1 MWYFWFY
8 KASLKDSK
16 LPFGAI
22 GSTRRNLPSFVRP
35 LKPLGQGQSS
45 STVIHLLKVSK
56 LPFGAFSSTR
66 PNLPSFVKAGEAGS
80 TQAIHSHSPLWGLE
94 AAAVRYFWS
103 YKASLKDSK
112 LPFGAIGST
121 RRNLPSFV
129 RPLQPL
135 GQGQSSSTVI
145 HLFKVSKLPFGAFG
159 FTRPN
164 VPSLETRLRQAVPKP
179 FTAIHL
185 LGLCR

>member
-1 MWYFWFY
+1 VWYFWFY
-8 KASLKDSK
+8 KASLKGSKVPFGTIGSTRPNLPSFVRPLKPLGQGQSSSTAIHLLKVSKLPFGAFGSTRPNLPSFVKAGEAGSTQAIHSHSPLWGLEAAAVWYFWFYKASLEDSK

-56 LPFGAFSSTR
+56 LPFGAF
-66 PNLPSFVKAGEAGS
+66 
-80 TQAIHSHSPLWGLE
+80 
-94 AAAVRYFWS
+94 
-103 YKASLKDSK
+103 
-112 LPFGAIGST
+112 
-121 RRNLPSFV
+121 
-129 RPLQPL
+129 
-135 GQGQSSSTVI
+135 
-145 HLFKVSKLPFGAFG
+145 G

-164 VPSLETRLRQAVPKP
+164 VPSLVTRLRQAVPKP

>member
-66 PNLPSFVKAGEAGS
+66 PNLPRLCKSGRS
-80 TQAIHSHSPLWGLE
+80 RQHPSHSQPFTSLGFGSCCCAVLLVLQGISKGFE
-94 AAAVRYFWS
+94 AAIWRYWF
-103 YKASLKDSK
+103 YKAQPAQLCK
-112 LPFGAIGST
+112 AVAATGS
-121 RRNLPSFV
+121 RA
-129 RPLQPL
+129 
-135 GQGQSSSTVI
+135 
-145 HLFKVSKLPFGAFG
+145 K
-159 FTRPN
+159 
-164 VPSLETRLRQAVPKP
+164 
-179 FTAIHL
+179 
-185 LGLCR
+185 